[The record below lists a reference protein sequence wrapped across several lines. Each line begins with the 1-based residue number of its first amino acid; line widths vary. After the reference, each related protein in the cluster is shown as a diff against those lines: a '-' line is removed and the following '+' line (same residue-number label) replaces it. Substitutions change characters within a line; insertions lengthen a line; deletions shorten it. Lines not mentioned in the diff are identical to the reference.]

1 MLTELGKVLTQ
12 KGFDH
17 IADMHSDKEPA
28 TMGFGQPDG
37 SIKRYKVVRIDREN
51 KKIWAEPIT
60 LMTEDEMVKHVSE
73 KIAKRVKRKGKK

>member
-37 SIKRYKVVRIDREN
+37 SIKRYKVVRIDRDN
-51 KKIWAEPIT
+51 RKVWAEPIE
-60 LMTEDEMVKHVSE
+60 LLTEDEMVE
-73 KIAKRVKRKGKK
+73 KITQKIVKRTKKDQK